1 MNAKDQLVEALRAE
15 LDLLQSKQELARIVI
30 EKLECSELEWPEGPP
45 MMAPADFA
53 GLVRYSLQFLNGWEF
68 VN

>member
-1 MNAKDQLVEALRAE
+1 MNKKDQLIAGLKRE
-15 LDLLQSKQELARIVI
+15 LDLLQSKQELARLII
-30 EKLECSELEWPEGPP
+30 ENLESSELEWPEGQP
-45 MMAPADFA
+45 MMTAADFA